1 MYEQISH
8 RFVYMDR
15 GHELNYYG
23 KVLNDERAI
32 DRIIEDRIII
42 VGESSI
48 NVNLTRVLTVITEN
62 IVNENIV
69 NIFLEYFNFEMQFLL
84 DDFVVGKLSFENLVQ

>member
-1 MYEQISH
+1 
-8 RFVYMDR
+8 MDR

-62 IVNENIV
+62 IVNENTV

-84 DDFVVGKLSFENLVQ
+84 DDFVVGKLSFEHLVQ

>member
-1 MYEQISH
+1 
-8 RFVYMDR
+8 MDR